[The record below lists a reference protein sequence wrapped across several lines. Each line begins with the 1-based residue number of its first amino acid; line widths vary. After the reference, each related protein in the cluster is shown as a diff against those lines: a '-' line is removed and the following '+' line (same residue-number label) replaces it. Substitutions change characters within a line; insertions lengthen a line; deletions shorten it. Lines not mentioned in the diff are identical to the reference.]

1 MSVTME
7 RNRHPSKRKPPRI
20 ELTAE
25 FQDRLRALKHKIPET
40 ARRSGL
46 PYLMVYNLVHGR
58 VRSVSP
64 RNYRKLFREAPP
76 HQDPKKVDGTFFR
89 KMVRLWLYL
98 DDGVTQADLY
108 REFYG
113 RHYTKRVDNRIF
125 TGQVKTVSPQL
136 EKMMLHKFE
145 AAGLARAEVERWIE
159 DLESRPQPDRVPY
172 QRIRPLLLF
181 LQAELNIHPTAILNQ
196 SFVRYETGYLQSVS
210 GAVYDRAQALQKK
223 VEQALSSGCRY
234 EVDKIR
240 ESVYGGRSDYT
251 LYSKIEEELRFL
263 KKFALKGAKFYLG
276 RGMGHYER
284 GKSRRIASW
293 RANNIIEACESFVR
307 QRPDLPIASLPRSQ
321 RRKRIGFLL
330 AALNAGMA
338 KRLMTQEGLSLEKR
352 ILKPQHEQATYN
364 KPQHGFT
371 EFDIASRTLGMKKK
385 AFDLMVAKNCEIFRH
400 IGKYSKR
407 WYLPNLYLR
416 ELSKKQHFH
425 LISIKYEMMA
435 RQLKRASSSDTC
447 LH

>member
-1 MSVTME
+1 ME
-7 RNRHPSKRKPPRI
+7 KNRPKSKPAPPRV

-25 FQDRLRALKHKIPET
+25 FQERLRALKHKVPET

-46 PYLMVYNLVHGR
+46 PYLLVYNLVHGR
-58 VRSVSP
+58 VRSVSA

-76 HQDPKKVDGTFFR
+76 NQDPRKVDGTFFR

-98 DDGVTQADLY
+98 NEGATQAGLY
-108 REFYG
+108 REFFG
-113 RHYTKRVDNRIF
+113 RHHTKRVDNRIF

-136 EKMMLHKFE
+136 EKMMLQKFE
-145 AAGLARAEVERWIE
+145 AAGLARVEVERWI
-159 DLESRPQPDRVPY
+159 DDFESRPQPDRVSY
-172 QRIRPLLLF
+172 QRIRPLLLY
-181 LQAELNIHPTAILNQ
+181 LQKALNVHPTAILNQ
-196 SFVRYETGYLQSVS
+196 SIVRYETGYLQSVS
-210 GAVYDRAQALQKK
+210 RVVYDRAQALQKK
-223 VEQALSSGCRY
+223 VEQALSSGRGY

-263 KKFALKGAKFYLG
+263 KKFARKGAKFYLG
-276 RGMGHYER
+276 RGMGHYEQ

-293 RANNIIEACESFVR
+293 RAEKIIADCEAFIR

-321 RRKRIGFLL
+321 RHKWIGLL
-330 AALNAGMA
+330 FAGLNAGMA
-338 KRLMTQEGLSLEKR
+338 HRLMTQEGLSLEKR
-352 ILKPQHEQATYN
+352 ILKPQHGQATYN

-371 EFDIASRTLGMKKK
+371 EFDMASRSLGMKKK

-416 ELSKKQHFH
+416 ELSKKQHFN

-435 RQLKRASSSDTC
+435 RQLKRASQSDTC